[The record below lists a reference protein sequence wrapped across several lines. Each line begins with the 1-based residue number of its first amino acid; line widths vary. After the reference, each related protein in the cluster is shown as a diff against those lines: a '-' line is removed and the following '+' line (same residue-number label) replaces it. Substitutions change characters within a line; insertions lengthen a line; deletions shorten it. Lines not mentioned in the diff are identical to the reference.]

1 MHHSEPGELP
11 RSATSQSAEAPLIID
26 SYLFKP
32 RSKVYNKFRCERNLF
47 DNHDLL
53 VLCHGVAVLNVKNR
67 KKMSALVSELVN
79 AAIDVA
85 VSPGDLLRR
94 ALVVARRLDVPELVD
109 WISGELNGYYSGEV
123 PDYRRVK
130 GELIAENPVHGPIPF
145 FASPDMTEQLSDFE
159 VRQSVPELMQLAQ
172 SAAGIYSHFPSNIEH
187 MLMQMMLKTNGVMM
201 RPALRFSAVQVQ
213 GIIEKVRSRVLDWAL
228 DLEAKGV
235 LGEGMTFTPRERQTV
250 QQQHYHFG
258 DVSGSQIQI
267 GSNSSNQTQTQTGG
281 DTAALSALIE
291 LLRDA
296 IQQGRIEA
304 VVRDEL
310 QAELA
315 TLQAQAASPKPKWA
329 IIKATAGSIKS
340 VLENGAGGVLAA
352 QALPYL
358 TALL

>member
-1 MHHSEPGELP
+1 MA
-11 RSATSQSAEAPLIID
+11 RSR
-26 SYLFKP
+26 F
-32 RSKVYNKFRCERNLF
+32 F
-47 DNHDLL
+47 
-53 VLCHGVAVLNVKNR
+53 
-67 KKMSALVSELVN
+67 
-79 AAIDVA
+79 
-85 VSPGDLLRR
+85 SP
-94 ALVVARRLDVPELVD
+94 
-109 WISGELNGYYSGEV
+109 
-123 PDYRRVK
+123 
-130 GELIAENPVHGPIPF
+130 
-145 FASPDMTEQLSDFE
+145 PDMAELLSDFA

-172 SAAGIYSHFPSNIEH
+172 STTGIYSHFPANIEH
-187 MLMQMMLKTNGVMM
+187 TLMQMMREANGVTM
-201 RPALRFSAVQVQ
+201 RPALRFSTVQVQ
-213 GIIEKVRSRVLDWAL
+213 GVIEKVRSRVLEWAL

-235 LGEGMTFTPRERQTV
+235 LGEGMTFTQQEKQTV

-281 DTAALSALIE
+281 DIAALSALIE

-304 VVRDEL
+304 EVRDEL

-329 IIKATAGSIKS
+329 IIKATAGSIKA

-358 TALL
+358 TALLC

>member
-1 MHHSEPGELP
+1 MAEL
-11 RSATSQSAEAPLIID
+11 
-26 SYLFKP
+26 
-32 RSKVYNKFRCERNLF
+32 
-47 DNHDLL
+47 
-53 VLCHGVAVLNVKNR
+53 
-67 KKMSALVSELVN
+67 
-79 AAIDVA
+79 
-85 VSPGDLLRR
+85 
-94 ALVVARRLDVPELVD
+94 
-109 WISGELNGYYSGEV
+109 
-123 PDYRRVK
+123 
-130 GELIAENPVHGPIPF
+130 
-145 FASPDMTEQLSDFE
+145 LSDFA

-172 SAAGIYSHFPSNIEH
+172 STTGIYSHFPANIEH
-187 MLMQMMLKTNGVMM
+187 TLMQMMREANGVTM
-201 RPALRFSAVQVQ
+201 RPALRFSTVQVQ
-213 GIIEKVRSRVLDWAL
+213 GVIEKVRSRVLEWAL

-235 LGEGMTFTPRERQTV
+235 LGEGMTFTQQEKQTV
-250 QQQHYHFG
+250 QQHYHFG

-296 IQQGRIEA
+296 IQQRRIEA

-340 VLENGAGGVLAA
+340 VLENGTGGVLAA